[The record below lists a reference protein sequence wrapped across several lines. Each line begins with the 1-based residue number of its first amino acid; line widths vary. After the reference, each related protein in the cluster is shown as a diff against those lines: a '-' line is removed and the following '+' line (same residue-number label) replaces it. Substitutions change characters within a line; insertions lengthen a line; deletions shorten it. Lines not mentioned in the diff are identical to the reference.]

1 MVSNRCV
8 HLRESH
14 RTLRDDPFGVTLS
27 QALRARLRSHRPSG
41 TLRRLY
47 LARYAKHNANFVLVV
62 SGSLE
67 AQRTK
72 KFIEI
77 LYDLLIK
84 AIELRSFALLKFGVR
99 SEGLK

>member
-1 MVSNRCV
+1 VEQPRIIV
-8 HLRESH
+8 DRQGH
-14 RTLRDDPFGVTLS
+14 RLPSVCGRVGHADRV
-27 QALRARLRSHRPSG
+27 RASRQKRSSS
-41 TLRRLY
+41 LD
-47 LARYAKHNANFVLVV
+47 RYAKHNANIVLVV

-84 AIELRSFALLKFGVR
+84 PIELRSFALLKFGVR

>member
-1 MVSNRCV
+1 LWRRVFSLQSDVIPGGQRA
-8 HLRESH
+8 
-14 RTLRDDPFGVTLS
+14 S
-27 QALRARLRSHRPSG
+27 QFTYR
-41 TLRRLY
+41 
-47 LARYAKHNANFVLVV
+47 LARYAKHNGNFVLVV

-77 LYDLLIK
+77 VYNLLIK
-84 AIELRSFALLKFGVR
+84 AVELRSFALLKFGVG

>member
-1 MVSNRCV
+1 LFLNLGDFVLTDRPPIAAGSK
-8 HLRESH
+8 H
-14 RTLRDDPFGVTLS
+14 TLLVKCTATEF
-27 QALRARLRSHRPSG
+27 
-41 TLRRLY
+41 

-77 LYDLLIK
+77 FYDLLIK
-84 AIELRSFALLKFGVR
+84 TIELRSFALLKFGVR